1 MYGALQT
8 YQGRSSFA
16 APVPAGALLTAGMI
30 ERVLELVPLG
40 AGYRSAAT
48 LVQLDLGAPRT
59 VPAVIAVVGD
69 QSVALLDRSVDCW
82 VVAVRAG
89 GSEERL
95 WVSKDAPRVLKTEQA
110 TPAGTLTALLQ
121 P

>member
-1 MYGALQT
+1 
-8 YQGRSSFA
+8 
-16 APVPAGALLTAGMI
+16 
-30 ERVLELVPLG
+30 
-40 AGYRSAAT
+40 
-48 LVQLDLGAPRT
+48 VQLDLGAPRT